1 MVCAP
6 LEGRGQKRQRNK
18 LNRARPALN
27 ERQGLLVRKK
37 KLKWGRGFRQRWK
50 LSENRA
56 GSGQEII
63 KSRSKL
69 TRRKHEFE
77 IGLAERETIKHAKVS
92 TRDVVRNSFFHQ
104 FIHLFFPTRRYARRH
119 IYSILTLILLSTL
132 IVLSIHFFHL
142 FIFFTAGISQF
153 MRSNGNIKL

>member
-56 GSGQEII
+56 GSGQEIV

-77 IGLAERETIKHAKVS
+77 IGLAERKALKHAKVS

-119 IYSILTLILLSTL
+119 IYSFLTLILLSTL
-132 IVLSIHFFHL
+132 IVLSIHFFLH
-142 FIFFTAGISQF
+142 
-153 MRSNGNIKL
+153 RSFNSFLSFNHFSFLQG